1 MSNYLIVEWF
11 ESITKKDELIKR
23 QFPKT
28 YVFSLLL
35 VLSIIVFLGH
45 SPLFITMA
53 GIYVLSIW
61 NYLAQRVNKSKHKNF
76 FSSCVLCIF
85 SYCHAA
91 LYEDPRTGS
100 VSSCKDSTKYNTT
113 KMYTQLI
120 TRNMCN

>member
-45 SPLFITMA
+45 SPLF
-53 GIYVLSIW
+53 
-61 NYLAQRVNKSKHKNF
+61 
-76 FSSCVLCIF
+76 
-85 SYCHAA
+85 
-91 LYEDPRTGS
+91 
-100 VSSCKDSTKYNTT
+100 
-113 KMYTQLI
+113 
-120 TRNMCN
+120 

>member
-53 GIYVLSIW
+53 GIYILSIW
-61 NYLAQRVNKSKHKNF
+61 NYLAQRVNKSKHKN
-76 FSSCVLCIF
+76 
-85 SYCHAA
+85 
-91 LYEDPRTGS
+91 
-100 VSSCKDSTKYNTT
+100 
-113 KMYTQLI
+113 
-120 TRNMCN
+120 CN

>member
-53 GIYVLSIW
+53 VIYVLSIW
-61 NYLAQRVNKSKHKNF
+61 NYLAQRVNKSKHKN
-76 FSSCVLCIF
+76 
-85 SYCHAA
+85 
-91 LYEDPRTGS
+91 
-100 VSSCKDSTKYNTT
+100 
-113 KMYTQLI
+113 
-120 TRNMCN
+120 

>member
-1 MSNYLIVEWF
+1 MANYLIVEWF

-53 GIYVLSIW
+53 VIYVFSIW
-61 NYLAQRVNKSKHKNF
+61 NYLVQRVDKAKYKN
-76 FSSCVLCIF
+76 
-85 SYCHAA
+85 
-91 LYEDPRTGS
+91 
-100 VSSCKDSTKYNTT
+100 
-113 KMYTQLI
+113 
-120 TRNMCN
+120 CN

>member
-1 MSNYLIVEWF
+1 MANYLIVEWF

-53 GIYVLSIW
+53 VIYVLSIW
-61 NYLAQRVNKSKHKNF
+61 NYLAQRVNKSKHKN
-76 FSSCVLCIF
+76 
-85 SYCHAA
+85 
-91 LYEDPRTGS
+91 
-100 VSSCKDSTKYNTT
+100 
-113 KMYTQLI
+113 
-120 TRNMCN
+120 

>member
-45 SPLFITMA
+45 SPLFITMS

-61 NYLAQRVNKSKHKNF
+61 NYLAQRVNKSKHKN
-76 FSSCVLCIF
+76 
-85 SYCHAA
+85 
-91 LYEDPRTGS
+91 
-100 VSSCKDSTKYNTT
+100 
-113 KMYTQLI
+113 
-120 TRNMCN
+120 CN